1 VSVTAPPDP
10 GPVEARRR
18 TGLHPAVIAT
28 AVALPI
34 ALLVGVVVASVLAQR
49 TPATAPVVLA
59 AAPAPDSANPACATL
74 LAALPDPL
82 GGAPRASLAEP
93 APAGAAAWRST
104 EVSGEPIVLRCGVPR
119 PDQFTADANLLGVD
133 GVQFLEIPGAPQGI
147 AATTYVAVDRAAY
160 IALTLPDGQGSGA
173 VQELADIISADLPA
187 HDLDPA
193 PLAGS

>member
-1 VSVTAPPDP
+1 VTVTAPPDP
-10 GPVEARRR
+10 GPVEARGR
-18 TGLHPAVIAT
+18 TGPSPAVIAT

-49 TPATAPVVLA
+49 APVTAPVVLA
-59 AAPAPDSANPACATL
+59 SAPAPDSANPACATL
-74 LAALPDPL
+74 LAALPDAL
-82 GGAPRASLAEP
+82 GGAPRAALADP
-93 APAGAAAWRST
+93 APAGAAAWSST
-104 EVSGEPIVLRCGVPR
+104 EVSGEPLVLRCGIPR
-119 PDQFTADANLLGVD
+119 PETFTVDANLLGVN

-187 HDLDPA
+187 NDLDPA